1 MAQSTRQRNLFAAED
16 FKVVYDSFKQANFK
30 SYDYDTIRG
39 AMVDYIQNNYPEN
52 YNDWIQSSE
61 FTSLVELIAFL
72 GHNLSFRVDLASREN
87 FLSTAERR
95 ASVLRIADFLG
106 YTPSRSVAAQGLLKV
121 TSVKTTQ
128 NVFDVTGTSLRNT
141 VTRFEDDQDP
151 SAYQNFL
158 LVMNEV
164 FQSTNRFGK
173 PTASGIVD
181 GVRSETYTANVA
193 SDQDIVHG
201 FRASVNGTQQ
211 AFEIHSSYIDNELGQ
226 SLLESTPTP
235 DGGFNFVYR
244 DDTQGNSSSDTG
256 FFVGFKQGT
265 LQYSDYNADNAIS
278 NLAVDVNSARV
289 NNSDVWVQNID
300 SNGEVQANW
309 TKVDSTYGTSAI
321 FNSITNNKRSLYSV
335 TTLDNDNIAIKFGDG
350 VYADIPRGVIRVWY
364 RTGLNAT
371 YTLNPAD
378 VGTVSFSFDYV
389 ARDGNTYTAG
399 FTATLDTSVNT
410 ASSREGVASIKD
422 QAGRVFAAQDR
433 MITAEDYTVYPMLSS
448 ENVVKLKSVNR
459 THSGHSRFYDLND
472 PTAQYQTVNMI
483 GDDGYIY
490 SENSLD
496 RVTVALPTTLSNTQ
510 LFNKHIKGLI
520 QNPEVVNMFYQ
531 EYTPTTVSY
540 ALTSETYFWQQ
551 ETSNNSTST
560 GYFTKGGVIQRT
572 GPSVTTDMSKVQIG
586 SIIEFTDSANNTTWA
601 RIVDVYQDG
610 LGVDDDSGQ
619 PTGRNINSKGAITLN
634 KVIPN
639 SAKISRIFPAYNTEF
654 SDAEVTEILAQIQN
668 KNEFGLRFDATA
680 SRWRIVLGSN
690 LAPATENNPSYFDLA
705 TAATSNDNS
714 WLIRVSYSADK
725 WTFLSRRFRIIFGSE
740 KAVRFYNQNN
750 KIKFNEE
757 TNKPERDTLVVYSVN
772 PEPAV
777 SVSAGDFVIGREYII
792 ISIGNVE
799 DDTEFTLIGAS
810 DNNPGTVFTATGVG
824 SGTGTA
830 SYSSQSA
837 LGNDVNFYGYKYYT
851 ESDGYTNDRKVIA
864 TISNVSEDL
873 YPDNPVAFQD
883 LVGILR
889 IGLGTETEDG
899 FDYSVYDSQASSSV
913 DGRASLKFQWKRI
926 ADSDQR
932 IDPSVSNVV
941 DLYVLTSSYNTQYRE
956 WLSSDRDDDTMP
968 LPPTSEALRTLFKEI
983 ENKRAISDK
992 MIYRSA
998 RYKSLFG
1005 NTADSELQAK
1015 FRVVKVRGTTL
1026 TNSEVQSRVL
1036 EAITEY
1042 FSVENWEFGETFY
1055 FTELSAHLHNRL
1067 AGIISSVVIVPL
1079 QENSAFGNLFQ
1090 VTPET
1095 DELFIPDV
1103 SLTNVEIVDNLTT
1116 TNLRIS

>member
-30 SYDYDTIRG
+30 SYDYDTIRS

-128 NVFDVTGTSLRNT
+128 NVFDVTGTSLRNA

-151 SAYQNFL
+151 NAYQNFL

-173 PTASGIVD
+173 PTAAGTVD
-181 GVRSETYTANVA
+181 GVKTETYTANVA
-193 SDQDIVHG
+193 DDQDIVHS

-235 DGGFNFVYR
+235 NGGFNFVYR
-244 DDTQGNSSSDTG
+244 NDTQGNSSSDTG

-289 NNSDVWVQNID
+289 NNNDVWVQNID
-300 SNGEVQANW
+300 TDGDVKTNW

-321 FNSITNNKRSLYSV
+321 FNSITNKQRSLYSV

-371 YTLNPAD
+371 YTLNPQD

-399 FTATLDTSVNT
+399 FTATLDASVNN

-448 ENVVKLKSVNR
+448 ENVIKLKSVNR

-483 GDDGYIY
+483 SDDGYIY

-531 EYTPTTVSY
+531 EYAPTTV
-540 ALTSETYFWQQ
+540 AITPEADAFIWQQ

-572 GPSVTTDMSKVQIG
+572 GPSVTTDMDKVQIG
-586 SIIEFTDSANNTTWA
+586 SILEFTDSASNTTWA
-601 RIVDVYQDG
+601 RITDVYQDG

-654 SDAEVTEILAQIQN
+654 SDTEVTQILEQIQN
-668 KNEFGLRFDATA
+668 RNEFGLRYDAIS

-690 LAPATENNPSYFDLA
+690 LAPASENNPSYFDLA

-725 WTFLSRRFRIIFGSE
+725 WTFLSRRFRIVFGSE
-740 KAVRFYNQNN
+740 KAVRFYNQNS

-772 PEPAV
+772 TA
-777 SVSAGDFVIGREYII
+777 
-792 ISIGNVE
+792 
-799 DDTEFTLIGAS
+799 
-810 DNNPGTVFTATGVG
+810 PGLTT
-824 SGTGTA
+824 SM
-830 SYSSQSA
+830 S
-837 LGNDVNFYGYKYYT
+837 NDVNFYGYKYYT

-864 TISNVSEDL
+864 TISNVAEDL
-873 YPDNPVAFQD
+873 YPDNPLAFQD
-883 LVGILR
+883 LVGSLR
-889 IGLGTETEDG
+889 IGLGTETEAG
-899 FDYSVYDSQASSSV
+899 FDYSVYDSTAADSV
-913 DGRASLKFQWKRI
+913 DGRAGLKFQWKRI

-941 DLYVLTSSYNTQYRE
+941 DLYVLTSSYDTLYRE

-968 LPPTSEALRTLFKEI
+968 LPPTSESLRTMFTDI
-983 ENKRAISDK
+983 ETKRAISDK

-1036 EAITEY
+1036 EAISEY
-1042 FSVENWEFGETFY
+1042 FNVENWEFGETFY

-1079 QENSAFGNLFQ
+1079 QESSAFGNLFQ

-1103 SLTNVEIVDNLTT
+1103 SLANVEIVDNLTT

>member
-30 SYDYDTIRG
+30 SYDYDTIRS

-128 NVFDVTGTSLRNT
+128 NVFDVTGTSLRNA

-151 SAYQNFL
+151 NAYQNFL

-173 PTASGIVD
+173 PTAAGTVD
-181 GVRSETYTANVA
+181 GVKTETYTANVA
-193 SDQDIVHG
+193 DDQDIVHS

-235 DGGFNFVYR
+235 NGGFNFVYR
-244 DDTQGNSSSDTG
+244 NDTQGNSSSDTG

-289 NNSDVWVQNID
+289 NNNDVWVQNID
-300 SNGEVQANW
+300 TDGDVKTNW

-321 FNSITNNKRSLYSV
+321 FNSITNKQRSLYSV

-371 YTLNPAD
+371 YTLNPQD

-399 FTATLDTSVNT
+399 FTATLDASVNN

-448 ENVVKLKSVNR
+448 ENVIKLKSVNR

-483 GDDGYIY
+483 SDDGYIY

-531 EYTPTTVSY
+531 EYAPTTV
-540 ALTSETYFWQQ
+540 AITPEADAFIWQQ

-572 GPSVTTDMSKVQIG
+572 GPSVTTDMDKVQIG
-586 SIIEFTDSANNTTWA
+586 SILEFTDSASNTTWA
-601 RIVDVYQDG
+601 RITDVYQDG

-654 SDAEVTEILAQIQN
+654 SDTEVTQILEQIQN
-668 KNEFGLRFDATA
+668 RNEFGLRYDAIS

-690 LAPATENNPSYFDLA
+690 LAPASENNPSYFDLA

-725 WTFLSRRFRIIFGSE
+725 WTFLSRRFRIVFGSE
-740 KAVRFYNQNN
+740 KAVRFYNQNS

-772 PEPAV
+772 TA
-777 SVSAGDFVIGREYII
+777 
-792 ISIGNVE
+792 
-799 DDTEFTLIGAS
+799 
-810 DNNPGTVFTATGVG
+810 PGLTT
-824 SGTGTA
+824 SMP
-830 SYSSQSA
+830 
-837 LGNDVNFYGYKYYT
+837 NDVSFYGYKYYT

-864 TISNVSEDL
+864 TISNVAEDL
-873 YPDNPVAFQD
+873 YPDNPLAFQD
-883 LVGILR
+883 LVGSLR
-889 IGLGTETEDG
+889 IGLGTETEAG
-899 FDYSVYDSQASSSV
+899 FDYSVYDSTAADSV
-913 DGRASLKFQWKRI
+913 DGRAGLKFQWKRI

-941 DLYVLTSSYNTQYRE
+941 DLYVLTSSYDTLYRE

-968 LPPTSEALRTLFKEI
+968 LPPTSESLRTMFTDI
-983 ENKRAISDK
+983 ETKRAISDK

-1036 EAITEY
+1036 EAISEY
-1042 FSVENWEFGETFY
+1042 FNVENWEFGETFY

-1079 QENSAFGNLFQ
+1079 QESSAFGNLFQ

-1103 SLTNVEIVDNLTT
+1103 SLANVEIVDNLTT

>member
-128 NVFDVTGTSLRNT
+128 NVFDVTGTSLRNI

-300 SNGEVQANW
+300 SNGEVQVNW

-483 GDDGYIY
+483 SDDGYIY

-531 EYTPTTVSY
+531 EYAPTTVSITPEST
-540 ALTSETYFWQQ
+540 AFIWQQ

-586 SIIEFTDSANNTTWA
+586 SIVEFTDSASNTTWA

-639 SAKISRIFPAYNTEF
+639 SARISRIFPAYNTEF

-668 KNEFGLRFDATA
+668 RNEFGLRFDAVT

-705 TAATSNDNS
+705 TASTSNDNS

-740 KAVRFYNQNN
+740 KAVRFYNQNS

-772 PEPAV
+772 TAPGL
-777 SVSAGDFVIGREYII
+777 S
-792 ISIGNVE
+792 
-799 DDTEFTLIGAS
+799 TTLA
-810 DNNPGTVFTATGVG
+810 
-824 SGTGTA
+824 
-830 SYSSQSA
+830 
-837 LGNDVNFYGYKYYT
+837 NDVNFYGYKYYT

-873 YPDNPVAFQD
+873 YPDNPLAFQD
-883 LVGILR
+883 LVGSLQ

-899 FDYSVYDSQASSSV
+899 FEYSVYDSTAADSV

-941 DLYVLTSSYNTQYRE
+941 DLYVLTSSYDTQYRE

-1079 QENSAFGNLFQ
+1079 QESSAFGNLFQ

-1103 SLTNVEIVDNLTT
+1103 SLSNVEIVDNLTT

>member
-30 SYDYDTIRG
+30 SYDYDTIRS

-128 NVFDVTGTSLRNT
+128 NVFDVTGTSLRNA

-151 SAYQNFL
+151 NAYQNFL

-173 PTASGIVD
+173 PTAAGTVD
-181 GVRSETYTANVA
+181 GVKTETYTANVA
-193 SDQDIVHG
+193 DDQDIVHS

-235 DGGFNFVYR
+235 NGGFNFVYR
-244 DDTQGNSSSDTG
+244 NDTQGNSSSDTG

-289 NNSDVWVQNID
+289 NNNDVWVQNID
-300 SNGEVQANW
+300 TDGDVKTNW

-321 FNSITNNKRSLYSV
+321 FNSITNKQRSLYSV

-371 YTLNPAD
+371 YTLNPQD

-399 FTATLDTSVNT
+399 FTATLDASVNN

-448 ENVVKLKSVNR
+448 ENVIKLKSVNR

-483 GDDGYIY
+483 SDDGYIY

-531 EYTPTTVSY
+531 EYAPTTV
-540 ALTSETYFWQQ
+540 AITPEADAFIWQQ

-572 GPSVTTDMSKVQIG
+572 GPSVTTDMDKVQIG
-586 SIIEFTDSANNTTWA
+586 SILEFTDSASNTTWA
-601 RIVDVYQDG
+601 RITDVYQDG

-654 SDAEVTEILAQIQN
+654 SDTEVTQILEQIQN
-668 KNEFGLRFDATA
+668 RNEFGLRYDAIS

-690 LAPATENNPSYFDLA
+690 LAPASENNPSNFDLA

-725 WTFLSRRFRIIFGSE
+725 WTFLSRRFRIVFGSE
-740 KAVRFYNQNN
+740 KAVRFYNQNS

-772 PEPAV
+772 TA
-777 SVSAGDFVIGREYII
+777 
-792 ISIGNVE
+792 
-799 DDTEFTLIGAS
+799 
-810 DNNPGTVFTATGVG
+810 PGLTT
-824 SGTGTA
+824 SM
-830 SYSSQSA
+830 S
-837 LGNDVNFYGYKYYT
+837 NDVNFYGYKYYT

-864 TISNVSEDL
+864 TISNVAEDL
-873 YPDNPVAFQD
+873 YPDNPLAFQD
-883 LVGILR
+883 LVGSLR
-889 IGLGTETEDG
+889 IGLGTETEAG
-899 FDYSVYDSQASSSV
+899 FDYSVYDSTAADSV
-913 DGRASLKFQWKRI
+913 DGRAGLKFQWKRI

-941 DLYVLTSSYNTQYRE
+941 DLYVLTSSYDTLYRE

-968 LPPTSEALRTLFKEI
+968 LPPTSESLRTMFTDI
-983 ENKRAISDK
+983 ETKRAISDK

-1036 EAITEY
+1036 EAISEY
-1042 FSVENWEFGETFY
+1042 FNVENWEFGETFY

-1079 QENSAFGNLFQ
+1079 QESSAFGNLFQ

-1103 SLTNVEIVDNLTT
+1103 SLANVEIVDNLTT